1 MLDKDLAVVVLVALM
16 VTQERE
22 AKEVMAALAE
32 MVAAMDQVVVMVILV
47 KLVIME
53 VATEQA
59 ADTTAVVKQAKQE
72 PQAVAVVE
80 QELNPLPV
88 DQETLILLNNRLNRN
103 LILHILL

>member
-1 MLDKDLAVVVLVALM
+1 MLM

-22 AKEVMAALAE
+22 AKEVLAALAE
-32 MVAAMDQVVVMVILV
+32 VVADMDQAAVMVIMELLV
-47 KLVIME
+47 LME

-72 PQAVAVVE
+72 PTAVVVVE

-88 DQETLILLNNRLNRN
+88 DQEALILLNNRLNRN
-103 LILHILL
+103 PILHILL